1 MNVPKD
7 KIESESSSEGPVERG
22 TLYLVATPIGNLDD
36 ITYRAVKVLA
46 SVDLIAAEDTR
57 KTKILLDH
65 YSISKPM
72 ISYFSYNERHRTPQL
87 MEKLLQGQSIA
98 LVSDA
103 GTPGISDPAYHIVHS
118 ALASNIP
125 VIPIPGPSAFVS
137 ALIVSGLPTDR
148 FVFEGFLPVKK
159 GRKTKLGLLRTEY
172 RTVILY
178 ESPHRV
184 LKTLEEIKSV
194 FGERKVVVARELTK
208 KFEEIVRG
216 SISSV
221 LELMKSKPAR
231 GEYVIVVEG
240 YDESDDDD
248 PESDMP

>member
-1 MNVPKD
+1 MEN
-7 KIESESSSEGPVERG
+7 PVAPG

-36 ITYRAVKVLA
+36 ITHRAVKVL
-46 SVDLIAAEDTR
+46 SGVDLIAAEDTR

-65 YSISKPM
+65 YSIIKPM
-72 ISYFSYNERHRTPQL
+72 LSYFSYNERQRTPQL
-87 MEKLLQGQSIA
+87 IEKLQQGLSIA

-103 GTPGISDPAYHIVHS
+103 GTPGISDPAFHIVQS
-118 ALASNIP
+118 ALASGISI
-125 VIPIPGPSAFVS
+125 VPIPGPSAFVS

-159 GRKTKLGLLRTEY
+159 GRKTKLEVLRTEP

-178 ESPHRV
+178 ESPHRI
-184 LKTLEEIKSV
+184 LKTLGEIHAL
-194 FGERKVVVARELTK
+194 FGDRQVVVARELTK

-216 SISSV
+216 KLSV
-221 LELMKSKPAR
+221 VLPHLTDKPTR

-240 YDESDDDD
+240 YS
-248 PESDMP
+248 PT

>member
-1 MNVPKD
+1 MSRSENSVNQDDSPKTAAVP
-7 KIESESSSEGPVERG
+7 G

-36 ITYRAVKVLA
+36 ITHRAIKVLS

-72 ISYFSYNERHRTPQL
+72 VSYFSYNERHRAPQL
-87 MEKLLQGQSIA
+87 VEKLKDGQSIA

-103 GTPGISDPAYHIVHS
+103 GTPGISDPAYHIVQSCLS
-118 ALASNIP
+118 AGIP
-125 VIPIPGPSAFVS
+125 IIPIPGPSAFVS

-148 FVFEGFLPVKK
+148 FVFEGFLPLKK
-159 GRKTKLGLLRTEY
+159 GRKTKLGLLSSEPRTI
-172 RTVILY
+172 VLY

-184 LKTLEEIKSV
+184 LKTLEEIRTA
-194 FGERKVVVARELTK
+194 FGERNVVIARELTK

-216 SISSV
+216 PISSV
-221 LELMKSKPAR
+221 LEELHRKPTR
-231 GEYVIVVEG
+231 GEYVLVIEG
-240 YDESDDDD
+240 RPKHSDSE
-248 PESDMP
+248 PS